1 MDTSNALTTGHQCS
15 NQGLDIKT
23 DNQTQN
29 SPISANFRPSGKFLD
44 AIASLQEGYGAK
56 MSQMLSE
63 HLDIIQLQKGH
74 RCFLETEIVYNRK
87 ARSQMLYENM
97 GAQWKG

>member
-1 MDTSNALTTGHQCS
+1 MCFEESSIIPSIYIG
-15 NQGLDIKT
+15 
-23 DNQTQN
+23 
-29 SPISANFRPSGKFLD
+29 FRSLIQSFFLD
-44 AIASLQEGYGAK
+44 TIASLQEGYGAK

-63 HLDIIQLQKGH
+63 HLDIIQQHKGH

-87 ARSQMLYENM
+87 DRSQMLYENM